1 MCVGAQDAMSAMA
14 ALVARRRQQMLAG
27 SSFTKSVGRLQK
39 RPDVVD
45 AATVSSRCLVSRQ
58 VASALGVQWKEKTL
72 ILTDARL
79 CFCKTGQDGSDLVVD
94 FIPMHEIARATPIAG
109 NLDSTE
115 NRMSKRRSPTPNS
128 HYIISVERDPFQ
140 LEEDEKDPNR
150 VLLIETVPDGH
161 NSGRP
166 SVIHFESKQE
176 RDVILAE
183 IRKLNVQALETQY
196 KIENPGRFRL
206 LQRRAFLL
214 YHSGPVQGVAIFG
227 IVGSFLVSLVASH
240 LASHSNYSECS
251 PFGTDQNCLS
261 YRVLWWL
268 ENGFIVLF
276 GSEVS
281 LAMIAL
287 GVHAFFSDMAMVFD
301 AGVVAL
307 CITSVALTEIPN
319 FGAVRMFRVLRLVR
333 VFTLMKRL
341 DSLRILVKA
350 LGNSI
355 VPVIYSFLL
364 LFLILAVFSL
374 IATELFAGLDP
385 NNFGDIQKSAFS
397 LFQVTKGPLQ
407 CSVRISNRRGT
418 TCTPQP
424 VHDAHTCTRMRSP
437 AGVDGRFMGKR
448 DHTWSNR
455 QQSRGPCNFDQ
466 FFLRRVFSHRWNG
479 ADECR

>member
-1 MCVGAQDAMSAMA
+1 MCVGSQDVMSAMA
-14 ALVARRRQQMLAG
+14 ALVARRRQQMPSG
-27 SSFTKSVGRLQK
+27 SSFSKSVGKLQK

-72 ILTDARL
+72 ILTDERL

-94 FIPMHEIARATPIAG
+94 FIPMHEIERVTPIAAG
-109 NLDSTE
+109 HPDSTE
-115 NRMSKRRSPTPNS
+115 QRMSKRRGSPSNPN
-128 HYIISVERDPFQ
+128 YIISVERDPFQ

-240 LASHSNYSECS
+240 LASHSSYSECS

-307 CITSVALTEIPN
+307 CIASVALTEIPN
-319 FGAVRMFRVLRLVR
+319 FGAVRMLRVLRLIR

-355 VPVIYSFLL
+355 VPVVYSFLL

-385 NNFGDIQKSAFS
+385 HNFGDVQKSAFS
-397 LFQVTKGPLQ
+397 LFQVTTGP
-407 CSVRISNRRGT
+407 V
-418 TCTPQP
+418 
-424 VHDAHTCTRMRSP
+424 
-437 AGVDGRFMGKR
+437 
-448 DHTWSNR
+448 
-455 QQSRGPCNFDQ
+455 
-466 FFLRRVFSHRWNG
+466 
-479 ADECR
+479 